1 MSCVRR
7 WPGVIFTVL
16 IATAYG
22 ARAAEE
28 GVDSV
33 ANAIRGTRPVIDL
46 RLRSESVDQD
56 GLPEDAHAVTLRGRV
71 GAETGEV
78 WGFKL
83 LAEAELVWPLED
95 DYNDTINGKT
105 LYPVVADP
113 ESYEINR
120 LQLANSSLPDTTL
133 ILGRQRIVYDDHRFI
148 GNVGWRQNEQTF
160 DALRVTNK
168 SLRGLTVDLAY
179 LNQVNRIVGPD
190 SPVGRYEG
198 DSYLANLAYALPL
211 GTLTGFVYVLGFD
224 QAAVDSSATA
234 GLRYAAEKSAGAAKL
249 AGFAA
254 YAEQR
259 DHARNPL
266 DYREEYW
273 AVELSGTWRGWT
285 AAAGLEVLGGDGSKG
300 FATPL
305 ATLHRFQGWADKF
318 LTTPPDGIDDRYM
331 SLGYARKPLGV
342 LDSLSMSVVYHR
354 FEAERISLDYGSETD
369 ILLQA
374 QWHGVTGALKYAD
387 YGADGFAT
395 DTRKFWVQVEYAY

>member
-1 MSCVRR
+1 MLV
-7 WPGVIFTVL
+7 
-16 IATAYG
+16 
-22 ARAAEE
+22 AAAS
-28 GVDSV
+28 GGWSVAHASDSV
-33 ANAIRGTRPVIDL
+33 ADALATTRPIIDL

-56 GLPEDAHAVTLRGRV
+56 GMAEEARAVTLRGRI
-71 GAETGEV
+71 GAQTGEV

-113 ESYEINR
+113 ESYEVNR
-120 LQLANSSLPDTTL
+120 LQLANTSLPDTTVV
-133 ILGRQRIVYDDHRFI
+133 LGRQRIVYDDHRFI

-198 DSYLANLAYALPL
+198 DNYLANLAYALPL
-211 GTLTGFVYVLGFD
+211 GTLTGFVYVLDFD

-234 GLRYAAEKSAGAAKL
+234 GLRYAAEKPVGAVKF

-259 DHARNPL
+259 DHASNPL

-273 AVELSGTWRGWT
+273 AAELSGTWRGWT
-285 AAAGLEVLGGDGSKG
+285 AAAGLEMLGGDGSKG

-369 ILLQA
+369 VLLQA
-374 QWHGVTGALKYAD
+374 QWHAVTAALKYAD
-387 YGADGFAT
+387 YRADGFAT